1 MQARIFIGCVL
12 VFLGFPPG
20 GRAAE
25 TGWKPLFN
33 GKDLDGWHIV
43 IRNGRSDDP
52 QHLVQIHDGLI
63 HMYKDAPQGS
73 QQPNGYIVSERE
85 YANYH
90 LRLEYKWGL
99 KKFIPKLNAKRDAGL
114 LYHVVGKDGVWP
126 RSVECQIQEGDVGDI
141 FTVNTRLTALVDQG
155 TTNFIS
161 KVVTNDAGVL
171 QTNRTI
177 QPVFLEAEQSG
188 ITFVRG
194 VANGITRVI
203 RNPMNEHDGWN
214 TVEVIVRGNNATY
227 VVNAKVNNKAANIQ
241 EMVNNQWVP
250 LARGRLA
257 LQLEGAEVF
266 YRNIEI
272 KDLRD

>member
-1 MQARIFIGCVL
+1 M
-12 VFLGFPPG
+12 
-20 GRAAE
+20 
-25 TGWKPLFN
+25 
-33 GKDLDGWHIV
+33 
-43 IRNGRSDDP
+43 
-52 QHLVQIHDGLI
+52 
-63 HMYKDAPQGS
+63 
-73 QQPNGYIVSERE
+73 
-85 YANYH
+85 
-90 LRLEYKWGL
+90 
-99 KKFIPKLNAKRDAGL
+99 
-114 LYHVVGKDGVWP
+114 VGKDGVWP

-141 FTVNTRLTALVDQG
+141 FTVNTRLIALVDQG

-177 QPVFLEAEQSG
+177 QPVFLEAEKGG

-227 VVNAKVNNKAANIQ
+227 VVNGKVNNKAANIQ
-241 EMVNNQWVP
+241 ELVANQWVP

-266 YRNIEI
+266 YRHIEI
-272 KDLRD
+272 KDLED